1 MSNKNFKITY
11 ISIISLSANEVN
23 DSIKR
28 HRVAERI
35 RKQNPYKCWGFS
47 SGAVLKNPPAN
58 AGNVRDMA

>member
-58 AGNVRDMA
+58 AGNVGDVA